1 MKNVNINT
9 LPWVLSDVWYVTKL
23 KDRFERVEESIRY
36 SRLKFPV
43 SEGATW
49 NGNAFNY
56 KKDEGEWNY
65 VVQSPDSKATI
76 NNVVF
81 DSTAVVLQRD
91 VETKI
96 SKQFYKEIFARNVGL
111 VYKKVID
118 VESQNLSSNINIMD
132 EIQKGVIYEWRY
144 VSHGNN

>member
-1 MKNVNINT
+1 MKVNGIM
-9 LPWVLSDVWYVTKL
+9 W
-23 KDRFERVEESIRY
+23 
-36 SRLKFPV
+36 
-43 SEGATW
+43 
-49 NGNAFNY
+49 FNR
-56 KKDEGEWNY
+56 
-65 VVQSPDSKATI
+65 QSKATI